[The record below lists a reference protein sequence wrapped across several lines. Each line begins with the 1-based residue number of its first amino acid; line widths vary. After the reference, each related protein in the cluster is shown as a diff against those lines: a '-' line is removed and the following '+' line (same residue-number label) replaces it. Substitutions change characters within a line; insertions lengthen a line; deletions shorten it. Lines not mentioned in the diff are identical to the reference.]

1 MENDFD
7 VHLGSWL
14 KEKRNDRGMTLQ
26 EVADRLGVTRSAVHL
41 WENGKRSMYASTLM
55 DYCNVLGADL
65 DEYIK
70 KSMDRR

>member
-1 MENDFD
+1 MEDNFD

-14 KEKRNDRGMTLQ
+14 KQKRNDKGMTLQ
-26 EVADRLGVTRSAVHL
+26 EVADRMGVTRTAVHC
-41 WENGKRSMYASTLM
+41 WETGKRSMYASTLM

-70 KSMDRR
+70 KSTDRR

>member
-1 MENDFD
+1 MEDNFD

-14 KEKRNDRGMTLQ
+14 KQKRNDKGMTLQ
-26 EVADRLGVTRSAVHL
+26 EVADRMGVTRTAVHC
-41 WENGKRSMYASTLM
+41 WETGKRSMYASTLM
-55 DYCNVLGADL
+55 DYSNVLGVDL

>member
-1 MENDFD
+1 MEDNFD
-7 VHLGSWL
+7 IHIGSWL
-14 KEKRNDRGMTLQ
+14 KQKRNDKGMTLQ
-26 EVADRLGVTRSAVHL
+26 EVADRMGVTRTAVHC
-41 WENGKRSMYASTLM
+41 WETGKRSMYASTLM

>member
-1 MENDFD
+1 MEDNFD

-14 KEKRNDRGMTLQ
+14 KQKRNDKGMTLQ
-26 EVADRLGVTRSAVHL
+26 EVADRMGVTRTAVHC
-41 WENGKRSMYASTLM
+41 WEAGKRSMYASTLM

-70 KSMDRR
+70 KKHG